1 MCLRGKFNSSHHC
14 LAGIQ
19 LTHDRNI
26 VTPIESLMYANLLV
40 NFVLML
46 EVTMF
51 SVALANV
58 VQTEDAKEATRT
70 TTVSRST

>member
-1 MCLRGKFNSSHHC
+1 
-14 LAGIQ
+14 
-19 LTHDRNI
+19 
-26 VTPIESLMYANLLV
+26 MYANLLV